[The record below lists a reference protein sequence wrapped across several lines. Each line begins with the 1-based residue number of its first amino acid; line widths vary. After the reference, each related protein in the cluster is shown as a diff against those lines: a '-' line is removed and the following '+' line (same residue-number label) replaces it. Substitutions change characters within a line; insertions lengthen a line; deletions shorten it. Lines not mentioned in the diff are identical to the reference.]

1 VREVGEKIWNQVDRI
16 LNSGARLGLATTGGG
31 SELISW
37 LLNHPGASRAVLEAQ
52 VPYCTAALGAYLGA
66 PGPHRVEERTAVE
79 MAGKAYV
86 RGCRLGGSGEGV
98 VGLGCTA
105 ALATGR
111 VRRGEDRGHVALR
124 RQGEYRI
131 YSLYFNRGAAGR
143 IEQEDLLSRLGLRAL
158 GEACGESFE
167 EGDWPDFVE
176 LTKRTLPLEDPLQLV
191 YRGEVGAVEI
201 DIEGNACAEVEREGR
216 LLFSGSFNP
225 LHQGHVQLA
234 EVASNQCRHPV
245 CMEISLENVDKPPLA
260 RDELEHRIEQFRGR
274 FPVVVTRAPTFVE
287 KARLFGGCTFVIGY
301 DTAVRLFQG
310 KYYEGGEEGMEEGLG
325 EMATGGCHF
334 LVAGRLHESVFRTM
348 ESIEVSERWRDM
360 LSGIPEKAF
369 RMDVSSTEIR
379 GGNEGVVGEPGG
391 GISG

>member
-1 VREVGEKIWNQVDRI
+1 VREVDGNIWNRVEGI
-16 LNSGARLGLATTGGG
+16 LNSGVRLGLATTGGG

-66 PGPHRVEERTAVE
+66 PGPHPAEVRTAVE

-86 RGCRLGGSGEGV
+86 RGCYLAGSEEGV
-98 VGLGCTA
+98 IGLGCTA

-111 VRRGEDRGHVALR
+111 ARRGEDRGHIALR

-131 YSLYFNRGAAGR
+131 YSLYFDRGAADR
-143 IEQEDLLSRLGLRAL
+143 IEQEDLLSRLGLRGL
-158 GEACGESFE
+158 GEACGECPE
-167 EGDWPDFVE
+167 EGDWPNFAEVK
-176 LTKRTLPLEDPLQLV
+176 KRTLSLDDPLELIF
-191 YRGEVGAVEI
+191 REEVGAVEI
-201 DIEGNACAEVEREGR
+201 DVEGNACAEVEREGR

-225 LHQGHVQLA
+225 LHRGHVQLA
-234 EVASNQCRHPV
+234 KVASNQCRRPV
-245 CMEISLENVDKPPLA
+245 CMEISLENVDKPPLS
-260 RDELEHRIEQFRGR
+260 RDEMEHRVEQFRGR
-274 FPVVVTRAPTFVE
+274 LPVVVTRVPTFVE

-310 KYYEGGEEGMEEGLG
+310 KYYEGGEEGMENSLE

-334 LVAGRLHESVFRTM
+334 LVAGRLHESVYRTL
-348 ESIEVSERWRDM
+348 ESIEVPERWRKM
-360 LSGIPEKAF
+360 LSDIPEKAF

-379 GGNEGVVGEPGG
+379 RGNP
-391 GISG
+391 S